1 MFSYRHAYHAGNHA
15 DVLKHLALV
24 AVLRHLALK
33 PAALQVFDTH
43 AGVGQYRLDAEQA
56 NTSGEA
62 LRGIQAVWTAAQ
74 ALQQKTPQTPV
85 RRAQVA
91 PETVANQSA
100 EPAHIRV
107 SAGGAAAQPP
117 APGLAPALADY
128 LSVLA
133 DFNPLGCAS
142 LRHYPGSPAIAR
154 HVLAGRERDSFKLC
168 ELHPTDGRLLTRAM
182 TEQGPDPRVHV
193 LREDGFE
200 AWRRYTPP
208 PSRRGLLLCDPSYE
222 IKSDYARVAGLVDEA
237 LTRFPTGCVFVWMP
251 ILPRPEA
258 HELPRRLGQLM
269 RRHQRTWLHASLSVR
284 QGASPGAHSSAPDPG
299 GLPGSAIFVVNPP
312 HTLADALRA
321 ALTQLAP
328 WLPAQP
334 RAVWTVQTG

>member
-33 PAALQVFDTH
+33 PGALQVFDSH
-43 AGVGQYRLDAEQA
+43 AGVGQYRLDADQA
-56 NTSGEA
+56 QTSGEA
-62 LRGIQAVWTAAQ
+62 QRGIQAVWAAAKALQEKTAESPVQRAQ
-74 ALQQKTPQTPV
+74 A
-85 RRAQVA
+85 A
-91 PETVANQSA
+91 PENVANQAPSA
-100 EPAHIRV
+100 APQ
-107 SAGGAAAQPP
+107 SASSGP
-117 APGLAPALADY
+117 LAPALADY
-128 LSVLA
+128 LGVLA

-154 HVLAGRERDSFKLC
+154 HVLAGRGRDSFKLC

-222 IKSDYARVAGLVDEA
+222 IKTDYARVAGLVDEA
-237 LTRFPTGCVFVWMP
+237 LTRFPSGCILVWMP

-258 HELPRRLGQLM
+258 HELPRRLGQIL
-269 RRHQRTWLHASLSVR
+269 RRHQRPWLHASLSVR
-284 QGASPGAHSSAPDPG
+284 HGASPGASSSAPDPG
-299 GLPGSAIFVVNPP
+299 GLPGSALFVVNPP
-312 HTLADALRA
+312 HTLAQALRA
-321 ALTQLAP
+321 ALAQLAP

-334 RAVWTVQTG
+334 RAQWAVQTG